1 MGKLRALIF
10 LATFGASVASA
21 HEGHIHPAPAGDLS
35 SQAPLPFALGGPFLL
50 SDQHGTSRS
59 EVDPDGRAQLLFFG
73 YAACEQI
80 CSVALPAMADA
91 VDRMAAR
98 GIRITPVMIT
108 IDPEADTE
116 DVMRTRLAKVHP
128 DFIGLT
134 GQPAA
139 LERAYSAFGI
149 ERKRLFADQSGND
162 VFAHGS
168 FIYLL
173 DAEGR
178 FLTLFPP
185 ILTPER
191 IAEIVS
197 SHLGNGAGG

>member
-1 MGKLRALIF
+1 MRGLLALL
-10 LATFGASVASA
+10 LAALGASVGSA
-21 HEGHIHPAPAGDLS
+21 HEGHIHPAPAADLS
-35 SQAPLPFALGGPFLL
+35 PQAPLPFALGGPFLL
-50 SDQHGTSRS
+50 IDQHGMPRS
-59 EVDPDGRAQLLFFG
+59 EADPEDRAQLLFFG

-80 CSVALPAMADA
+80 CSVALPVMADA
-91 VDRMAAR
+91 VDKLTATGVRV
-98 GIRITPVMIT
+98 TPVMIT
-108 IDPEADTE
+108 IDPETDTE
-116 DVMRTRLAKVHP
+116 DVMRKRLAEVHP

-178 FLTLFPP
+178 FLTLIPP

-197 SHLGNGAGG
+197 SHLGSGAGG